1 MVQSLY
7 TCIGICIMETTNY
20 NLRIDKALRDKSFA
34 VIESF
39 GLSPAQA
46 IRLFLK
52 QTAETD
58 SIPLSFDYHR
68 KPSDK
73 LLHAITEMENGE
85 YTEYTS
91 VNALLD
97 DAQN

>member
-1 MVQSLY
+1 MAQLPY
-7 TCIGICIMETTNY
+7 ICIGVYIMENVNY

-39 GLSPAQA
+39 GLSSAQA

-58 SIPLSFDYHR
+58 GVPPY
-68 KPSDK
+68 
-73 LLHAITEMENGE
+73 LLTIAAMENDE
-85 YTEYTS
+85 YTEHTP

-97 DAQN
+97 SAQN